1 MTDSTNFPTTSNAL
15 ESAFAGGYSDG
26 FVTVLNP
33 QGSGLIYSTYLG
45 GSGANGDLATGV
57 AVDSS
62 AGIYVTGSTSSAD
75 VPTTTGAFQTT
86 QPGSNDA
93 FVTKIG
99 GAVPCTPRQFVL
111 DASMS
116 YNPLSHINT
125 NVAPQ
130 PPLTFALPSK
140 LPVVAGNAAAGLS
153 LFAFDLGS
161 GTPVVCGYTGANGGT
176 EYDFYACTQSGLA
189 GGSLVTA
196 DHILMTVVTAR
207 PPLISSHFPGQGGG
221 AKVEVILND
230 ATCP

>member
-1 MTDSTNFPTTSNAL
+1 VHTEAIR
-15 ESAFAGGYSDG
+15 AGC
-26 FVTVLNP
+26 L
-33 QGSGLIYSTYLG
+33 
-45 GSGANGDLATGV
+45 
-57 AVDSS
+57 
-62 AGIYVTGSTSSAD
+62 D
-75 VPTTTGAFQTT
+75 VI
-86 QPGSNDA
+86 QPA
-93 FVTKIG
+93 EPYQCERR
-99 GAVPCTPRQFVL
+99 A
-111 DASMS
+111 A
-116 YNPLSHINT
+116 
-125 NVAPQ
+125 AA
-130 PPLTFALPSK
+130 LTFALPSK